1 MTLEFQKRL
10 AADLMKCGTSRV
22 RFDPERLD
30 EIESAITRA
39 EIKNLIG
46 KRCNLQAGQERH
58 QLRQEI
64 REEKERAG
72 KQRRG

>member
-39 EIKNLIG
+39 EIKTSL
-46 KRCNLQAGQERH
+46 KAVQSTSWARKASAPAGNSRGEGEGR
-58 QLRQEI
+58 
-64 REEKERAG
+64 
-72 KQRRG
+72 KQRRS